1 MNTTKYGTLF
11 DTLKSEILSGKY
23 RSDFPFPSV
32 RALINRFKLSDRT
45 VRHAL
50 DELYAQGLI
59 SRKQGRGTFVSGNVA
74 SRTIGLIMP
83 DVTQSEYFVR
93 IFRELIRVAESRQ
106 YKLLFGEIQGTTAK
120 DRAACAERLV
130 NDFIVQRVSGV
141 IFQPIEYYADGDDFN
156 RRMLTRLTN
165 ARIPVVL
172 CDNGVAV
179 NDNRHDIV
187 GTDNI
192 RAGMELY
199 RHLVDRGA
207 RRICF
212 FMRPHAPQTH
222 EGRMRGMILAKLSG
236 WQGSVCGD
244 ERLVCEP
251 DDIAA
256 IRRRVKSGRVD
267 AFLCGD
273 DETAAKLMQ
282 TLDRIG
288 CAVPGKVLV
297 AGFNDLRIASLLSP
311 PLTTMRISCEQI
323 AEAAFMR
330 LLARINSPKLPPT
343 AILLPA
349 ELVPRASTDSI
360 KKSKPTKGTKSG
372 FRRSTRST

>member
-1 MNTTKYGTLF
+1 MEEMCQMNTTKYGTLF

-23 RSDFPFPSV
+23 HSNFPFPSV
-32 RALINRFKLSDRT
+32 RALIGRFKLSDRT

-106 YKLLFGEIQGTTAK
+106 YKLLFGEIQGATAK

-156 RRMLTRLTN
+156 RRMLSRLTN

-179 NDNRHDIV
+179 DDNRHDIV

-212 FMRPHAPQTH
+212 FMRPYAPQTH
-222 EGRMRGMILAKLSG
+222 EGRMRGMILEKLSG

-273 DETAAKLMQ
+273 DETAAKLEFGTPYFEVEFRDGM
-282 TLDRIG
+282 
-288 CAVPGKVLV
+288 
-297 AGFNDLRIASLLSP
+297 SLNRKR
-311 PLTTMRISCEQI
+311 T
-323 AEAAFMR
+323 
-330 LLARINSPKLPPT
+330 
-343 AILLPA
+343 
-349 ELVPRASTDSI
+349 
-360 KKSKPTKGTKSG
+360 
-372 FRRSTRST
+372 

>member
-1 MNTTKYGTLF
+1 MAG
-11 DTLKSEILSGKY
+11 SKY
-23 RSDFPFPSV
+23 RQILAELKVQILESNFTSANPFPSESAYAREHGMTRNTV
-32 RALINRFKLSDRT
+32 HRAFM
-45 VRHAL
+45 
-50 DELYAQGLI
+50 ELRRQGLI
-59 SRKQGRGTFVSGNVA
+59 AGEPGEAPHVVLSKA
-74 SRTIGLIMP
+74 SRRIGVVVP
-83 DVTQSEYFVR
+83 DVLQTEYFLR
-93 IFRELIRVAESRQ
+93 IVRELLRRAEAAR
-106 YKLLFGEIQGTTAK
+106 YTILFKEINGATAAA
-120 DRAACAERLV
+120 RAACAETLV
-130 NDFIVQRVSGV
+130 EDLIQQGVAGV
-141 IFQPIEYYADGDDFN
+141 IFQPVEYCEDGEAFS
-156 RRMLTRLTN
+156 RRMLERLDD
-165 ARIPVVL
+165 AHIPVVL
-172 CDNGVAV
+172 CDNGIAV

-192 RAGMELY
+192 RAGMDLY

-311 PLTTMRISCEQI
+311 SLTTMRISCEQI

-343 AILLPA
+343 EILLPA
-349 ELVPRASTDSI
+349 ELVSRASTDSI
-360 KKSKPTKGTKSG
+360 KKSKPTKGTKIG

>member
-1 MNTTKYGTLF
+1 MSATKYSTLF
-11 DTLKSEILSGKY
+11 DTLKNEILSGKY

-156 RRMLTRLTN
+156 RRMLSRLTN

-222 EGRMRGMILAKLSG
+222 EGRIRGMILAKLSG

-372 FRRSTRST
+372 FRRSMRST